1 MAFENPWQLR
11 HSALKPFVVQPRHA
25 HLDQDGHPKSEP
37 FWRHPSVVTANDASV
52 FESPESLG
60 RSRW

>member
-1 MAFENPWQLR
+1 
-11 HSALKPFVVQPRHA
+11 LKPFVVQPRHA